1 MTVDILN
8 NRPFQPTFEAI
19 DPSLNEVVDTSL
31 EMAVDNLY
39 NQAEK
44 NIGMIIANLQ
54 IGVESKKDDEIRKAL
69 DESKVLKAQAAV
81 LTDFLKH
88 LEGELSNTGAK
99 KINLANQSELV
110 AKVNEL
116 VPHNLLEK
124 TEWTREEAEAL
135 CKIIPRHSEQLMNQ
149 INDAMRDINQRVE
162 DRHELLSIFR
172 DLQKMIREMHEVF
185 IRNQKV

>member
-1 MTVDILN
+1 MAIDILN
-8 NRPFQPTFEAI
+8 SGTFRPTFEPI
-19 DPSLNEVVDTSL
+19 DTTLNEVVDSSL
-31 EMAVDNLY
+31 EAAVDNLY
-39 NQAEK
+39 FQTEK
-44 NIGMIIANLQ
+44 NIGLIIAHLQ
-54 IGVESKKDDEIRKAL
+54 VRVESKKDDEIRKAL
-69 DESKVLKAQAAV
+69 DESKALKAQAAV

-116 VPHNLLEK
+116 VPHKLLEK

-149 INDAMRDINQRVE
+149 INDALRDINQRVE

-172 DLQKMIREMHEVF
+172 DLQKMYREMHEVF